1 MRPFLSD
8 NVTSTDKMTLID
20 KEKIIEVEYNTS
32 KVSNRKLFSNIIS
45 NLNNAE
51 YSNFEPLANN
61 ISDRVLK
68 YVLKYRKHPSIFAI
82 DVCNKY
88 PRLPFCFSEI
98 NREEILREILKLET
112 SKAFQDNDILT
123 NNIKENATTFAT
135 VLLLSFNDSVK
146 KSNFPSCLKNGF

>member
-1 MRPFLSD
+1 MKPFLSD
-8 NVTSTDKMTLID
+8 NVISTDKMTLID

-32 KVSNRKLFSNIIS
+32 KVSKRKLFSNIIS

-68 YVLKYRKHPSIFAI
+68 CVLKHRKHPSIFAI
-82 DVCNKY
+82 NVCNKY
-88 PRLPFCFSEI
+88 PRIPFSLSEI
-98 NREEILREILKLET
+98 NREEIMREILKLET
-112 SKAFQDNDILT
+112 SKAYQDTDILT
-123 NNIKENATTFAT
+123 NNIKENATTLAT

-146 KSNFPSCLKNGF
+146 KYNFPSCLKYGF